1 MLVSFPAFAQRVT
14 VLGSTRNKAATSP
27 GVIRCSVSGIE
38 LMREMGALMVPALL
52 AAIPNCRDPVG
63 VMSAIPPFFVF
74 TLVLAVTVSLFR
86 GYATSIASLGV
97 IGLDSWLLY
106 SDGMDTDQDPWAQF
120 SDHEEVILTQ
130 DRETGLRA
138 VVAIHSTKLGPALG
152 GTRMSLYAD
161 HPNPQVAAYSDA
173 LRLSR
178 AMSLKN
184 ALAGLA
190 HGGGKAVILA
200 DPHQKS
206 RQELLNYGTLI
217 ESLGGKY
224 VTAGDVG
231 MQVAD
236 MDVLGETSQFVTGR
250 SPEKGGVGD
259 SGILTA
265 LGIWQGIQACVE
277 YLSGSNDLSR
287 VTVGVIG
294 AGKVGGRLIEHLIE
308 SGGAKVIAMDP
319 VASVRTDLSA
329 TYPDLVFVDS
339 FAEMLNFGPT
349 IISPN
354 AMGGFIT
361 PELVP
366 QLASVGVSLVCGGAN
381 NQLATPDVGDLL
393 AAAGILYA
401 PDFMVNCG
409 GVIQVAEELVG
420 ANVERAREQVMRV
433 YPTTLTVL
441 ESAAQAGITPVAA
454 AEAEAWAIINA

>member
-1 MLVSFPAFAQRVT
+1 
-14 VLGSTRNKAATSP
+14 
-27 GVIRCSVSGIE
+27 
-38 LMREMGALMVPALL
+38 
-52 AAIPNCRDPVG
+52 
-63 VMSAIPPFFVF
+63 
-74 TLVLAVTVSLFR
+74 
-86 GYATSIASLGV
+86 
-97 IGLDSWLLY
+97 
-106 SDGMDTDQDPWAQF
+106 MDNEHDPWAQF

-161 HPNPQVAAYSDA
+161 HPNPQGAAYSDA

-190 HGGGKAVILA
+190 HGGGKAVILG

-265 LGIWQGIQACVE
+265 LGIWQGMQACAE

-294 AGKVGGRLIEHLIE
+294 AGKVGGKLIGHLIE
-308 SGGAKVIAMDP
+308 AGGARVIAIDP
-319 VASVRTDLSA
+319 VASVRSDLSA

-339 FAEMLNFGPT
+339 LAEMLSCGPT

-366 QLASVGVSLVCGGAN
+366 QLTSVGVSLVCGGAN
-381 NQLATPDVGDLL
+381 NQLATPEVADLL
-393 AAAGILYA
+393 ATAGVLYA

-420 ANVERAREQVMRV
+420 ANVERAREQVMQV

-441 ESAAQAGITPVAA
+441 ESAAKAGVTPVAA
-454 AEAEAWAIINA
+454 AEAAAWARINSQSP

>member
-1 MLVSFPAFAQRVT
+1 
-14 VLGSTRNKAATSP
+14 
-27 GVIRCSVSGIE
+27 
-38 LMREMGALMVPALL
+38 
-52 AAIPNCRDPVG
+52 
-63 VMSAIPPFFVF
+63 
-74 TLVLAVTVSLFR
+74 
-86 GYATSIASLGV
+86 
-97 IGLDSWLLY
+97 
-106 SDGMDTDQDPWAQF
+106 MDTDQDPWAQF

-161 HPNPQVAAYSDA
+161 HPNPQAAAYSDA

-200 DPHQKS
+200 DPHKKS
-206 RQELLNYGTLI
+206 RRELLNYGTLI

-265 LGIWQGIQACVE
+265 LGIWQGMQASVE
-277 YLSGSNDLSR
+277 YLSGSNDVSR
-287 VTVGVIG
+287 ATVGVIG
-294 AGKVGGRLIEHLIE
+294 AGKVGGRLIGHLIE
-308 SGGAKVIAMDP
+308 SGGARVIAMDP
-319 VASVRTDLSA
+319 VASIRAEMSA

-339 FAEMLNFGPT
+339 FAEMLTFGPT

-366 QLASVGVSLVCGGAN
+366 LLTSVGVSLVCGGAN
-381 NQLATPDVGDLL
+381 NQLATPKVGDLL

-420 ANVERAREQVMRV
+420 ANVERAREQVMQV

-441 ESAAQAGITPVAA
+441 ESAAKAGITPVAA
-454 AEAEAWAIINA
+454 AEAAAWKLINA